1 MAAADMS
8 KKRADLW
15 GKTIVSAFRD
25 LQWKKNPS
33 GVSAPPTNVELGGNI
48 ERAFGDSLA
57 LANSRVLLLEM
68 KSTFSR
74 IKDEWKGG
82 EKLALASLRKKV
94 ANDQIKFRSI
104 SSMLHRSFR
113 AHHFL
118 YWSEDASSFGPDVWP
133 GALVVSPYIYRIN
146 IDLFSG
152 AFPLLDD
159 MMSSSSLAIFGQDN
173 VVDATVEVMFAD
185 RIFSDKAGV
194 LSWMHT
200 EKDGSMSLV
209 RYPLGL
215 TPLEMREYLQWLLSE
230 QNEKDLP
237 INALLASVDGNLC
250 RHVSH
255 ISDVEL
261 ILEAMLSNDAS
272 MNLKAEKRI
281 EKERWEGVDVG
292 PVMDQ
297 KDYETSA
304 DPVVR
309 NVLVL

>member
-1 MAAADMS
+1 MAASDMRG
-8 KKRADLW
+8 KKADLW
-15 GKTIVSAFRD
+15 EKTIVSAFRD
-25 LQWKKNPS
+25 LQWKNNPS
-33 GVSAPPTNVELGGNI
+33 GVFAPPTNVELGGNI

-68 KSTFSR
+68 KSTLSS
-74 IKDEWKGG
+74 IKDEWKDG

-94 ANDQIKFRSI
+94 ANDRVKFRSI
-104 SSMLHRSFR
+104 SPMLHRSFR

-118 YWSEDASSFGPDVWP
+118 YWSEDTSSFGPDVWP
-133 GALVVSPYIYRIN
+133 GALVVTPYVYRVN

-152 AFPLLDD
+152 AFPLLDE
-159 MMSSSSLAIFGQDN
+159 MMNFSSLAIFGQNN
-173 VVDATVEVMFAD
+173 VVDATVEVLFAD
-185 RIFSDKAGV
+185 RIFGEKAGV

-200 EKDGSMSLV
+200 DKDGAMSLV

-215 TPLEMREYLQWLLSE
+215 TPFEMMEYLQWLLSE
-230 QNEKDLP
+230 QKEKDLP
-237 INALLASVDGNLC
+237 INALLASADGNLC

-255 ISDVEL
+255 ISDVQL

-281 EKERWEGVDVG
+281 EAGRWEGVGVG
-292 PVMDQ
+292 LVMTQ
-297 KDYETSA
+297 EDYEASA

-309 NVLVL
+309 NALVL